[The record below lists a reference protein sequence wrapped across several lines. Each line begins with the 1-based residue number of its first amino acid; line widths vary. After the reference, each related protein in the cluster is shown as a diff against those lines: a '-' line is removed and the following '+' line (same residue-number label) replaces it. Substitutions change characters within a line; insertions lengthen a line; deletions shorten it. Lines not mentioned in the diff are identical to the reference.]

1 MYIMILARSWDHQ
14 LIGKCDPRKWPVE
27 INREKRDVL
36 PLRRPLWSP
45 LRQKNRHLVAHFLG
59 SSGAFGEGRERARK
73 GATRWLGRQGSNLGS
88 RDQSPLPYRL
98 ATPQSV
104 LCERYIEGVVLP
116 ASVKAG
122 NPPGSTESSSL
133 AGFPSRVYI
142 RRSSATFRSVAQSG
156 SAPRSGRG
164 GRRFKSCHSDQGSEG
179 FGDFGRAIFSA
190 KYDAKLTLSRCRM
203 PFLMRIR

>member
-1 MYIMILARSWDHQ
+1 VADFRPAFALLAQHWERD
-14 LIGKCDPRKWPVE
+14 GK
-27 INREKRDVL
+27 
-36 PLRRPLWSP
+36 S
-45 LRQKNRHLVAHFLG
+45 
-59 SSGAFGEGRERARK
+59 
-73 GATRWLGRQGSNLGS
+73 TTTWLGRQGSNLGS

-104 LCERYIEGVVLP
+104 LCERYIEGAVLP

-164 GRRFKSCHSDQGSEG
+164 GRRFKSCHSDQSSEG

-203 PFLMRIR
+203 PFLTRIR